1 MRSAI
6 LGTLLGAALTAAAVG
21 FSEPRGAARAEPP
34 RAELGRAVPCRT
46 DREAAAVAPLA
57 AAASGLIAVTTPG
70 DDKASL
76 LTVIDA
82 ERHVMSVYGIDRE
95 TGRISLL
102 SVRRFQWDLEMTEFN
117 GDRPLPQEIRALMPA
132 R

>member
-1 MRSAI
+1 M
-6 LGTLLGAALTAAAVG
+6 
-21 FSEPRGAARAEPP
+21 
-34 RAELGRAVPCRT
+34 
-46 DREAAAVAPLA
+46 APLA
-57 AAASGLIAVTTPG
+57 ASASGLIAVTTPG
-70 DDKASL
+70 NDKASL

-82 ERHVMSVYGIDRE
+82 ERRVMSVYGIDRE

-117 GDRPLPQEIRALMPA
+117 GDRPLPQEIRALMPS